1 MKANGG
7 ATKTAPKYTSIPAG
21 VEWVEKSD
29 SNQIYARKYFKAT
42 IHAHLHVEKRSSTV
56 RIRNL
61 APEVHCSEKAVC
73 SLAGENK

>member
-1 MKANGG
+1 MAAQRKQRPS
-7 ATKTAPKYTSIPAG
+7 TPAFAAG
-21 VEWVEKSD
+21 IEWVEKSD